1 MVERERIMPNT
12 NNIDYIDST
21 DYKKLETKIRDLVT
35 RMDEAAVDNQVS
47 RNLRYVEIDIEGERA
62 RGKLQ
67 PDELVIPLHII
78 DSNVRR
84 EQPSYVQYIT
94 QSLRSNVLKDTETPS
109 NDTVILET
117 DVTIRFR
124 YPGWQIP
131 MFANIDGFQ
140 QNGYGVMELVMDKE
154 TPDTLKHEFV
164 AFGDFGI
171 TMDTKDLQECEIVAR
186 NYYFTKTALLKRAS
200 HPDPDQRFTKE
211 QVDIIVDQ
219 QPDSNSNHNA
229 AISLK
234 DESLYK
240 IQKVMFRV
248 NGIVHVAWTKY
259 KVCTDWLRVP
269 RPLYIGR
276 RAPKVQL
283 TPQDLLIQQTSGV
296 PMTDPV
302 YETNYPYFVFPY
314 LISENST
321 ISQLKGRAFLD
332 QDTQQA
338 TSSLLSSFVTA
349 HRRAAGLY
357 FSKDTE
363 DPNDDVGLQKNV
375 FFKQGCLINAK
386 IKQFQLVAPGSDLI
400 SGINLLVSSNQQ
412 ETSQVNFAA
421 SNRKDSRKTAKE
433 IGAAESKEV
442 QLTTTQVVLFSTAL
456 TSMDTVRF
464 EVLQSRVMAGLI
476 KVNPTLQQMYARRYS
491 VRPAGDTDVI
501 ERQQLLSAMTQAWPV
516 LSQTAAA
523 VPFLC
528 DMLMLAF
535 PTYAPKYTQI
545 LMQAQQAQQ
554 SQQAQQQAQMMGQ
567 AKQIGAGLVQLSK
580 KPEMFSD
587 TGKIHALPALEQ
599 AASMIETMTG
609 TQQ

>member
-1 MVERERIMPNT
+1 ME
-12 NNIDYIDST
+12 
-21 DYKKLETKIRDLVT
+21 
-35 RMDEAAVDNQVS
+35 EAAVDNQVS
-47 RNLRYVEIDIEGERA
+47 RNLRYVEVDVEGERS

-67 PDELVIPLHII
+67 PDELMIPLHII

-94 QSLRSNVLKDTETPS
+94 QSLRSNVLKDVETPS
-109 NDTVILET
+109 NDTTILET
-117 DVTIRFR
+117 DITVRFR

-140 QNGYGVMELVMDKE
+140 QNGYGIMELVMDKN
-154 TPDTLKHEFV
+154 TPDTIQHEFV
-164 AFGDFGI
+164 SFGDFGI
-171 TMDTKDLQECEIVAR
+171 TMDTKDIQECEMVAR
-186 NYYFTKTALLKRAS
+186 NYYFTKTELLRRAS
-200 HPDPDQRFTKE
+200 ESEPEEQRFTKE
-211 QVDIIVDQ
+211 QIDTIVNQ
-219 QPDSNSNHNA
+219 QPDSNSSTNA
-229 AISLK
+229 AISVK
-234 DESLYK
+234 NESLYK
-240 IQKVMFRV
+240 IQKIMFRV
-248 NGIVHVAWTKY
+248 KGVVQVAWTKY
-259 KVCTDWLRVP
+259 KVCTGWLRAP

-276 RAPKVQL
+276 RQAKRQPTQ
-283 TPQDLLIQQTSGV
+283 QDLLIQQQSGV
-296 PMTDPV
+296 PVTEPA

-332 QDTQQA
+332 QDCQQA

-363 DPNDDVGLQKNV
+363 DPNADVGTQKNV

-433 IGAAESKEV
+433 IGAAENKEV

-456 TSMDTVRF
+456 TNMDIVRF
-464 EVLQSRVMAGLI
+464 EILQSRVMAGLI
-476 KVNPTLQQMYARRYS
+476 TVTPALKQMYARKYS

-501 ERQQLLSAMTQAWPV
+501 ERQQLLAAMQQAWPV
-516 LSQTAAA
+516 IATTPAATM
-523 VPFLC
+523 FLC
-528 DMLMLAF
+528 DMLALAF
-535 PTYAPKYTQI
+535 PSYAPKYTQI
-545 LMQAQQAQQ
+545 LLQAQQQAQ
-554 SQQAQQQAQMMGQ
+554 SQQAQQQAAMLQQ
-567 AKQIGAGLVQLSK
+567 AKQIGDGLVQLSK

-587 TGKIHALPALEQ
+587 TGKIHALPAVEQ
-599 AASMIETMTG
+599 AADMIETMTAN
-609 TQQ
+609 TQ